1 MRTLRRRTIIPA
13 VTLAMAMTACGSDD
27 DSSSTASTTAA
38 APATAAPSTTAPT
51 TSTSASTEATSAT
64 LPAESVDSSD
74 AGSGDVVITATVGQD
89 TGEDRIEEIPLGANV
104 TLTIVNPNA
113 DDEFHVHGFDLGDGE
128 EVKAGEPKTFNFTAD
143 KAGEWEVESHDTD
156 QVLLILKVG

>member
-1 MRTLRRRTIIPA
+1 MRTLRRWTIIPA

-27 DSSSTASTTAA
+27 DSSSTPSTT
-38 APATAAPSTTAPT
+38 PATAAPSTAAPT
-51 TSTSASTEATSAT
+51 TTTSATTEATSAT
-64 LPAESVDSSD
+64 LPAESVDTSD
-74 AGSGDVVITATVGQD
+74 AGDVVITATVGED
-89 TGEDRIEEIPLGANV
+89 TGEDRVEEIPLGANV
-104 TLTIVNPNA
+104 TLTIVNPNV

-128 EVKAGEPKTFNFTAD
+128 EVTAGEPKTFNFTAD